1 MRGLFDSTTIPMLQ
15 QVVAFSEARHQLLA
29 GNVANLDTP
38 GYQVRDLSLENFQQ
52 QLRELV
58 EADQRAASVQSQG
71 YVDPGGLGRDEA
83 LRKVED
89 SMKSILYHDGSDVG
103 LEQQVAALSKNQ
115 MLHNVAIS
123 IMTSQFRLLQTAI
136 SERV

>member
-1 MRGLFDSTTIPMLQ
+1 MFSATSIPILQ
-15 QVVAFSEARHQLLA
+15 KVVAFTEARHELLA

-38 GYQVRDLSLENFQQ
+38 DYQVRDLSLDQFQEN
-52 QLRELV
+52 LRALA
-58 EADQRAASVQSQG
+58 EAESAPRVQSQG
-71 YVDPGGLGRDEA
+71 YHDPAADVRERA
-83 LRKVED
+83 LHKVEE
-89 SMKSILYHDGSDVG
+89 SMKSILYHDGSNVG

-123 IMTSQFRLLQTAI
+123 IMTSQFRMLQTAV